1 VIAEEDAKA
10 IILDMLNSRE
20 HQDTFVIQSCA
31 LSPRGDYWIIR
42 ANSEDYV
49 LRGMG
54 EKCYVGVNAHLV
66 STLTGDTEL
75 VGSAASVESY
85 LQDKYDLAAAGD
97 QHYVLAPAFAREEK
111 AALVNLRQ
119 KLSCSYPE
127 ALRLMEAP
135 QKAWITG
142 RLSTLKTAQ
151 ELLQQNGISVMIE
164 LRPVRAPYPYFCIQE
179 LSMSVD
185 VITLVDWAHFRAA

>member
-1 VIAEEDAKA
+1 MIAEEDAKA

-20 HQDTFVIQSCA
+20 HKDTFVIQSCA

-97 QHYVLAPAFAREEK
+97 QHYVLAPAFA
-111 AALVNLRQ
+111 
-119 KLSCSYPE
+119 
-127 ALRLMEAP
+127 
-135 QKAWITG
+135 
-142 RLSTLKTAQ
+142 
-151 ELLQQNGISVMIE
+151 
-164 LRPVRAPYPYFCIQE
+164 
-179 LSMSVD
+179 
-185 VITLVDWAHFRAA
+185 